1 MAAKDKILDI
11 LKQAYQIEINGHT
24 FYAMTADKCEK
35 PAAKELFQKLAY
47 DEVQHQN
54 YLKSVGKRYKKDGV
68 KAFDTTLKSHSMGKF
83 ATDLFTDK
91 FVDQAR
97 GATFEMGA
105 LSVGM
110 TLETNAMALFHKAAA
125 GADSKEVKSFYA
137 FLEEWEKDHFDAL
150 KNLFDQLRNDY
161 WGEGGFSPF

>member
-24 FYAMTADKCEK
+24 FYTMTAEKCEK

-68 KAFDTTLKSHSMGKF
+68 GAFGTNLKSTSMGKYMSEV
-83 ATDLFTDK
+83 FTDK
-91 FVDQAR
+91 FVAQAK

-110 TLETNAMALFHKAAA
+110 ALETNAMALFHKASAK
-125 GADSKEVKSFYA
+125 ADSKEVKEFYA
-137 FLEEWEKDHFDAL
+137 FLEDWEKEHFDAL
-150 KNLFDQLRNDY
+150 KGLFDQLRGDF